1 MLDFLGRADIP
12 VAAGADRPLVQ
23 PAGDHGDVHGET
35 GLDGPD
41 LPPPAREPVPAHAVD
56 VIAEF
61 ATSSDRPVTLV
72 ATGPLTNVAL
82 LAALRPAAAA
92 ALERVV
98 IMGGS
103 IGLGNVTPAAE
114 FNIWAD
120 PDAAQR
126 AFTSG
131 LDVTMVGLDVTQ
143 KALFT
148 AEQND
153 RLRVR
158 GRVGRL
164 AAELVDHYLRSRP
177 EAPGIPIHDA
187 VAMAQV
193 VEPGLLTLAH
203 RNVAVD
209 CGPVGRGRTLV
220 DLRQVTAARAE
231 RARRHRRR
239 SVVHRVHGGS
249 DRVFGLTG
257 TGLER
262 PRAAACIGVRGVPLG
277 VPLCDAPGTIRTCD
291 TQIRSLLL
299 YPLSYG
305 RGRNGSS
312 ARGDRW
318 DSNPRP
324 PGPQPG
330 ATTS

>member
-1 MLDFLGRADIP
+1 MAVTTVAGNAPLHRTTANAIRVLDFLGRADIP

-23 PAGDHGDVHGET
+23 AAGDHGDVHGET

-41 LPPPAREPVPAHAVD
+41 LPPPVREPVSAHAVD
-56 VIAEF
+56 VIAEV

-92 ALERVV
+92 ALDRVV

-148 AEQND
+148 TEQND
-153 RLRVR
+153 RLRIARPVGPTRRRARRLTTCARAPARPASRSTTPWRWRRSVR
-158 GRVGRL
+158 
-164 AAELVDHYLRSRP
+164 
-177 EAPGIPIHDA
+177 
-187 VAMAQV
+187 
-193 VEPGLLTLAH
+193 PGLLTLAH
-203 RNVAVD
+203 RHVEVD

-220 DLRQVTAARAE
+220 DLRQVTGREPNVHVATHVDPSFTAFMADRIAA
-231 RARRHRRR
+231 
-239 SVVHRVHGGS
+239 
-249 DRVFGLTG
+249 
-257 TGLER
+257 
-262 PRAAACIGVRGVPLG
+262 LG
-277 VPLCDAPGTIRTCD
+277 
-291 TQIRSLLL
+291 
-299 YPLSYG
+299 
-305 RGRNGSS
+305 
-312 ARGDRW
+312 
-318 DSNPRP
+318 
-324 PGPQPG
+324 
-330 ATTS
+330 

>member
-1 MLDFLGRADIP
+1 MSAAPIPIVLDCDPGHDDAIAIMVALGGPEVEVRAVTTVAGNAPLHRTTANAIRVLDFLGRADIP

-35 GLDGPD
+35 GLDGPN
-41 LPPPAREPVPAHAVD
+41 LPPPAREPVSAHAVN
-56 VIAEF
+56 VIAEV
-61 ATSSDRPVTLV
+61 ALSSERPVTLV

-120 PDAAQR
+120 PEAGQR

-143 KALFT
+143 KVLFT

-153 RLRVR
+153 RLRSR

-177 EAPGIPIHDA
+177 DAPGIPIHDA

-193 VEPGLLTLAH
+193 VRPGLLTLAH
-203 RNVAVD
+203 RHVEVD

-220 DLRQVTAARAE
+220 DLRQVTGRE
-231 RARRHRRR
+231 PN
-239 SVVHRVHGGS
+239 VHVATDVDPS
-249 DRVFGLTG
+249 FTAFMADRI
-257 TGLER
+257 
-262 PRAAACIGVRGVPLG
+262 ASLG
-277 VPLCDAPGTIRTCD
+277 
-291 TQIRSLLL
+291 
-299 YPLSYG
+299 
-305 RGRNGSS
+305 
-312 ARGDRW
+312 
-318 DSNPRP
+318 
-324 PGPQPG
+324 
-330 ATTS
+330 